1 MSAEKVGKRYA
12 KALYDEAVKTGSL
25 DAVHT
30 DLLLLDSTLNASKEL
45 KSMFK
50 SPIIQA
56 SKKQA
61 ITAQIFKDKIN
72 PISSNFLMLLLQ
84 NKRESYITDIISAFF
99 SLYNESKGISEV
111 TVTTAVDLDAA
122 SEQKII
128 GFIKAT
134 SGYPNVK
141 INKKIDNSILGGF
154 IVDFGGK
161 LYDNSVKYKLNKIKK
176 EISLN

>member
-12 KALYDEAVKTGSL
+12 KALFDEATQTGSL
-25 DAVHT
+25 DAVYA
-30 DLLLLDSTLNASKEL
+30 DLNVLNNALNSSKEL

-50 SPIIQA
+50 SPIIPT

-61 ITAQIFKDKIN
+61 VTTQIFADKI
-72 PISSNFLMLLLQ
+72 SATTGKFLHLLLV
-84 NKRESYITDIISAFF
+84 NNRENYITDVFKAFF
-99 SLYNESKGISEV
+99 FLYNEKKGISEV
-111 TVTTAVDLDAA
+111 TVITAIDLDAN

-128 GFIKAT
+128 NFIKEK

-141 INKKIDNSILGGF
+141 INKQVDPSIMGGF

-161 LYDNSVKYKLNKIKK
+161 LYDNSVKYKLNKIQK